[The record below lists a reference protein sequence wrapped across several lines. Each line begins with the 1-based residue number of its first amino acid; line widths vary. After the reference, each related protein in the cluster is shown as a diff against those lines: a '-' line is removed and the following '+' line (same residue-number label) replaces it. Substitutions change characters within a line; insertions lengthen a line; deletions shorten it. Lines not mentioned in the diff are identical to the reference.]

1 MIRIK
6 TEYNNE
12 TDDMLFD
19 YKTKNSHTLEHAIV
33 IAKLWNLISKNQP
46 ELEDFEIFQ
55 LVDELLM
62 QEREENKNGE

>member
-6 TEYNNE
+6 TDYNNK

-33 IAKLWNLISKNQP
+33 IAKLWNLISINDP
-46 ELEDFEIFQ
+46 NMSDIEIVK
-55 LVDELLM
+55 LINELLKE
-62 QEREENKNGE
+62 EREEK